1 MNRLLVICAL
11 FASFVLTISCDHD
24 ATVIKQL
31 ENIKYVGDKNPR
43 EAMQMLDT
51 IKIEEK
57 SWTEHTRMKCELLD
71 IRLHDKAYIPATSD
85 LKIKPIVDYFERHG
99 NNTERQEAYY
109 YAGSTYRDLQN
120 YPQAIIYFL
129 QSKDLCTNS
138 LEIDSVMLRNTYSNL
153 DWLYYKVQDYKNSTS
168 MSEKEY
174 DLAKKLGIL
183 DASTVQNL
191 GASQLRNGQANKAR
205 RSFIQALKLVQKG
218 DSNDITNIYNLLY
231 HFSKLKMI
239 PQAKICY
246 KIVNTKITRD
256 SLPSNCII
264 DLGEY
269 YLLTN
274 DINSAIECYK
284 QVVNRCD
291 NLESVYDASKIL
303 FKLYNNFG
311 DIKSANYY
319 GGIFISTNDT
329 LNLGKRQELA
339 ATANNFYQYHSD
351 KKREE
356 NLTKKGNTYRQVAFW
371 AFAILTP
378 IILILLGMYLYKR
391 YKFAKQIL
399 SLRQA
404 LNSYSSEISHLKKE
418 ITKQEEN
425 LHTHET
431 SLIETRTR
439 LQEVTAQTAQYQNK
453 IKEQEK
459 ILAEKM
465 DQNRSLMRLMHM
477 AELENSADD
486 IVNTIRETSKGKH
499 KMTAKEWNML
509 IQAVDELYPEFS
521 SALADRLGR
530 IDKNELHV
538 CYLMCIG
545 LTNPQIINVTALPH
559 STVWRWTKKFEW
571 ITTWKGN
578 KEK

>member
-31 ENIKYVGDKNPR
+31 ENIKHVGDKNPR
-43 EAMQMLDT
+43 EAMQMLDS

-57 SWTEHTRMKCELLD
+57 SWTEHTRMKCDLLD

-85 LKIKPIVDYFERHG
+85 LKIKILVAYFDRHG
-99 NNTERQEAYY
+99 NSAEQQEAYY
-109 YAGSTYRDLQN
+109 YAGSIYRDLQN
-120 YPQAIIYFL
+120 YPQAITYFL
-129 QSKDLCTNS
+129 QSKDLCADIHD
-138 LEIDSVMLRNTYSNL
+138 IDSAMLRNAYSNL
-153 DWLYYKVQDYKNSTS
+153 GWLYYKVQDYRNSTI
-168 MSEKEY
+168 MSEKEC

-205 RSFIQALKLVQKG
+205 CSFIQALKLVQKG

-239 PQAKICY
+239 SQAKICY
-246 KIVNTKITRD
+246 KIVNTKIPRD

-274 DINSAIECYK
+274 DINSAVECYK
-284 QVVNRCD
+284 QVVSKCD
-291 NLESVYDASKIL
+291 NLESVYDASKTL
-303 FKLYNNFG
+303 FILYNNLG

-319 GGIFISTNDT
+319 GRIFISTNDT

-356 NLTKKGNTYRQVAFW
+356 NLKERGNTYRLAAFW
-371 AFAILTP
+371 TFTILTSL
-378 IILILLGMYLYKR
+378 ILILLVLSLYKR
-391 YKFAKQIL
+391 YKSTKQIL
-399 SLRQA
+399 SQRLA
-404 LNSYSSEISHLKKE
+404 LGSYSEEISHLKKE
-418 ITKQEEN
+418 IARQKED

-431 SLIETRTR
+431 SLLETRTR
-439 LQEVTAQTAQYQNK
+439 LQEVTAQTEQYQSK

-465 DQNRSLMRLMHM
+465 EQNRSLMRLMHM

-509 IQAVDELYPEFS
+509 IQAVNELYPGFN
-521 SALADRLGR
+521 SAISEKLGR

-538 CYLMCIG
+538 CYLMRIG

-571 ITTWKGN
+571 ITTWKS
-578 KEK
+578 